1 MRNDRERYDV
11 GDGRKH
17 EVKILFWKL
26 FLQFPE

>member
-1 MRNDRERYDV
+1 MIGERYDV